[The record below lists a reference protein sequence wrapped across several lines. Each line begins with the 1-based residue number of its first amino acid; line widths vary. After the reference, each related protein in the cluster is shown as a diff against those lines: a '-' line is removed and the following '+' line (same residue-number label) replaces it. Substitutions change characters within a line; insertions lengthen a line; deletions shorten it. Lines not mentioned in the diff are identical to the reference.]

1 MTTIDTETLREKVQ
15 AMYSQV
21 ARNPH
26 EQFHFETGRA
36 LASSLGYPETALDR
50 VPPRAVDSF
59 AGVGYFFDLAGLRDG
74 ETVLDLGSGSGM
86 DAFVAAAQVSPRG
99 RVIGIDMT
107 PDQLAQAR
115 VLATEH
121 GIGNATFDE
130 GRIEQLPLEDS
141 CIDAVISNGVIN
153 LVPDKEL
160 VFREAA
166 RVLRPGGRLAIADI
180 VTDAADRR
188 DRGRRGPVGVVH
200 WRGTTAGHLLGD
212 AGASRTAGGAGEG
225 QPLRVPLHTGSGGQ
239 RAVRCQERV
248 SAGSAGT
255 CHLSGPAARASASTT
270 AHPGAVH
277 RHGRLAGQPE
287 APRELSLIH
296 I

>member
-86 DAFVAAAQVSPRG
+86 DAFVAAVQVSPRG
-99 RVIGIDMT
+99 RVIGIDIT

-115 VLATEH
+115 MLATER
-121 GIGNATFDE
+121 GIGNATFEE

-180 VTDAADRR
+180 VTDAAL
-188 DRGRRGPVGVVH
+188 
-200 WRGTTAGHLLGD
+200 TD
-212 AGASRTAGGAGEG
+212 AIVADVDLWASCIGGAPQQATYLEMLERAG
-225 QPLRVPLHTGSGGQ
+225 LRV
-239 RAVRCQERV
+239 ARV
-248 SAGSAGT
+248 KANPYEF
-255 CHLSGPAARASASTT
+255 LSTQARAASERF
-270 AHPGAVH
+270 GVKSVSV
-277 RHGRLAGQPE
+277 LAQLEP
-287 APRELSLIH
+287 AT
-296 I
+296 